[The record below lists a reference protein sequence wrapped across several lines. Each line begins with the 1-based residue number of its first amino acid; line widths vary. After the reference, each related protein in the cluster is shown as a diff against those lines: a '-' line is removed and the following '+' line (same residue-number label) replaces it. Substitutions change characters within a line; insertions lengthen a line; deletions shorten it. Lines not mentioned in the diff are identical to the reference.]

1 MHQWVET
8 SSKNRLH
15 KTCKIKGLKQ
25 ISLAGRCTICEHCHL
40 NAQFNSIKVG
50 KNSFLEP
57 FVTVD
62 SSKAEVKLGSYTR
75 IGSKSTIGSGAAI
88 GSRVDVGSGCILEPG
103 CVIRDCCVIE
113 DHVRIPA
120 NYLVPPFTRVTIE
133 SGTLKE
139 YELPPSYRQ
148 INEDKLC
155 ILEAVGVRR
164 EHSMLTF
171 ESSQIQGARNI
182 IEKLTSL
189 GFNKVAHRIS
199 TLDAQPASENGD
211 VLVMVTGELLI
222 DDEQNT
228 QRYSQVFHLIPDA
241 GSYYVLNDIFRL
253 NYA

>member
-1 MHQWVET
+1 MSVDF
-8 SSKNRLH
+8 NA
-15 KTCKIKGLKQ
+15 
-25 ISLAGRCTICEHCHL
+25 LAQ
-40 NAQFNSIKVG
+40 QFC
-50 KNSFLEP
+50 SFYYDQ
-57 FVTVD
+57 FD
-62 SSKAEVKLGSYTR
+62 KDRSQLGNLY
-75 IGSKSTIGSGAAI
+75 
-88 GSRVDVGSGCILEPG
+88 
-103 CVIRDCCVIE
+103 RD
-113 DHVRIPA
+113 
-120 NYLVPPFTRVTIE
+120 
-133 SGTLKE
+133 
-139 YELPPSYRQ
+139 
-148 INEDKLC
+148 
-155 ILEAVGVRR
+155 
-164 EHSMLTF
+164 HSMLTF